1 MSRHATALYCNAAPY
16 VLYRDMSL
24 GIIVF
29 LMRAAI
35 ILYYQSVC
43 VCVFFFSFL
52 AILQPGVKCG
62 RRPHSF
68 ELTRDKLAVIRDL
81 EENCNFSQC
90 EVKYIEELFYSIEHI
105 RG

>member
-43 VCVFFFSFL
+43 VCVFFFLFS
-52 AILQPGVKCG
+52 
-62 RRPHSF
+62 
-68 ELTRDKLAVIRDL
+68 
-81 EENCNFSQC
+81 NFTAGCKMRSKAAF
-90 EVKYIEELFYSIEHI
+90 V
-105 RG
+105 